1 MTQSR
6 HTYDPTSPE
15 AVEGL
20 KTYLNA
26 ANKAEETGAAY
37 PSPEALLVGLPQG
50 PIKAA
55 RVTPEELIAFNIRD
69 RNERFIEPEGFTFL
83 RILILLGG
91 GVYIDKDRTGGP
103 EYHYPELFGGKDAQ
117 GKSLGITLQR
127 LLTDAQ
133 RGERVRLNGD
143 HHYLTAANFRLERG
157 PKSFTRGRPEAHAAA
172 INEYD
177 KHAVRW
183 GLAETLS
190 RDAYHGMLSEA
201 FRLYDLKYG
210 HHHLRAIDDQ
220 ANTTPAA

>member
-1 MTQSR
+1 MT
-6 HTYDPTSPE
+6 HTHIYAPISPE
-15 AVEGL
+15 AVESL
-20 KTYLNA
+20 KSYLNA
-26 ANKAEETGAAY
+26 ANKPEETGAAY
-37 PSPEALLVGLPQG
+37 PSPEGVLIGLPQG

-55 RVTPEELIAFNIRD
+55 RVTREGLIAFTIKD
-69 RNERFIEPEGFTFL
+69 RNERFIEPEGFALL
-83 RILILLGG
+83 RTLILLGG

-143 HHYLTAANFRLERG
+143 HHNFTATNFRLERG
-157 PKSFTRGRPEAHAAA
+157 PKSFTRGRPEACAAA
-172 INEYD
+172 LNEYD

-201 FRLYDLKYG
+201 FRLYDLKHG
-210 HHHLRAIDDQ
+210 HNHLRAIGDQ